1 MLGDVEKM
9 LAEKFIR
16 SLRSFHMVPLVAK
29 TTHQRATSIAF
40 IYNTFVGP
48 VLLYNA
54 GSWSLKGS
62 ETDKLDAFHQKHRD
76 SLRIINVKL
85 YARCRCRQISTY
97 IQNIVKTNEMPHS
110 NVGYDWA
117 FKIKIDT
124 EHCCV
129 DQGNKCLLLS
139 VRTAA
144 QTHRVMYHRNIAH
157 IFLCK

>member
-1 MLGDVEKM
+1 MPLRTVH
-9 LAEKFIR
+9 LIHNQVVTVVIR
-16 SLRSFHMVPLVAK
+16 CVAPLSGNLQCSETLRKCSPKNSYGSLRSFHVVPLAAK

-54 GSWSLKGS
+54 GSWGLNGS
-62 ETDKLDAFHQKHRD
+62 ETDKLDAFHQKHWD

-85 YARCRCRQISTY
+85 YARCRCRRISTY

-117 FKIKIDT
+117 FSM
-124 EHCCV
+124 E
-129 DQGNKCLLLS
+129 N
-139 VRTAA
+139 
-144 QTHRVMYHRNIAH
+144 N
-157 IFLCK
+157 